1 MHNEEKRHEAY
12 TYTCQL
18 VSQLMYCSSKMDEED
33 FEKVADEIMT
43 LISKYKN
50 RIETIKKS

>member
-1 MHNEEKRHEAY
+1 
-12 TYTCQL
+12 
-18 VSQLMYCSSKMDEED
+18 MYCSSKMDEED

>member
-12 TYTCQL
+12 AHTCQL
-18 VSQLMYCSSKMDEED
+18 VSQLMYCSSKMKEED
-33 FEKVADEIMT
+33 FKKVADEIIA